1 MSFAARQWRCW
12 NNGSA
17 PTELSVGVG
26 APLTVLMSDM
36 YDASDVINTRDR
48 SERRRSARDVGD
60 TAATAKSSM
69 IGEICGSAGA
79 PPEGPEAN
87 W

>member
-1 MSFAARQWRCW
+1 MSFAARRRRCW
-12 NNGSA
+12 NDGSA
-17 PTELSVGVG
+17 PAESSVGVG
-26 APLTVLMSDM
+26 APPTMLMSDM
-36 YDASDVINTRDR
+36 YDASDVINTRDG

-69 IGEICGSAGA
+69 IGEVCGSAGA